1 MSPLVLFILLSIS
14 LGPANPQPRKK
25 NRPTELAHYQTG
37 VYLAAQGTKL
47 RVNIDK
53 QLGGSVSIQF
63 VDKPGNVYFDKTL
76 EPSETMARISMD
88 ITDLADGEYSL
99 KISNGLEMEVRTISI
114 TTPRPTTVSRSITVL

>member
-63 VDKPGNVYFDKTL
+63 VDKRGNVYFDKTL

-88 ITDLADGEYSL
+88 ITDLADGYYSL

>member
-37 VYLAAQGTKL
+37 VFVAAHGTKL

-53 QLGGSVSIQF
+53 QLGGLVSIQL
-63 VDKPGNVYFDKTL
+63 VDKLGNVYFDKTL

-99 KISNGLEMEVRTISI
+99 KISNGLEMEVRTINI
-114 TTPRPTTVSRSITVL
+114 TTPKPTTVSRSITVL